1 MTPQPCTDIYQRRDA
16 LLAQLNYANDDEEA
30 DELKQQIEALNQE
43 LTDQEPESTITKQVW
58 LIVPHYKPLEID
70 TLVRV
75 VSDKSKV

>member
-43 LTDQEPESTITKQVW
+43 LTDQEPESTITKQV
-58 LIVPHYKPLEID
+58 
-70 TLVRV
+70 
-75 VSDKSKV
+75 